1 MCGFVAL
8 IEPNK
13 NFSERILSKID
24 SDLYHRGPDSS
35 GRYVRN
41 GFALVF
47 RRLAILDTRDI
58 ADQPMVDDI
67 RKISMVFNGEIYN
80 YKKIRNDLES
90 KGHNFQTESDSEVIM
105 KGYKEWGEEIFNILD
120 GMFAIVIVDQIKGLA
135 FAARDR
141 MGIKPLYFYQ
151 NKQFIYIGSEIK
163 PLKNLFPV
171 ILDKSS
177 IGEIIFFR
185 FPSGEKTGCANVKKI
200 LPGTYFI
207 INLGDSNVRKK
218 TYFSVVDTIKNNKK
232 SENFEEDISS
242 LLEQSIIDHTQSDV
256 GFSLQLSG
264 GLDSS
269 LISAILNK
277 NLDQNIDSYS
287 LKIDSQHFDESEY
300 RAIVNKLYPSNHH
313 ELICDSELFADTF
326 EKAIKCLEMP
336 TTHFGCILLYSLCEL
351 ISKKHKVILTG
362 EGADELFGGYSKYS
376 EIQKLVYLKRISN
389 LIPDFL
395 INNIQKIKF
404 LEYYKDS
411 SPFFNVMTYRK
422 FDILKEIFTDI
433 SIDLEYR
440 NNILNKF
447 SNPLDKL
454 TLYDQTIYLESLLLR
469 QDKLSMA
476 HGLEAR
482 VPFVDLKLIK
492 QTNLLSRNIKYN
504 NKCTKIILKRIAEK
518 YFPKDF
524 IYRKKN
530 GLLLPISEWLR
541 NQKGFGRYLELF
553 SNNNCQIQD
562 FCDLAKIKKIIE
574 AFKFKDRD
582 DFGPALAHLI
592 NIELWLRLFKI
603 S

>member
-8 IEPNK
+8 IEQNK

-24 SDLYHRGPDSS
+24 GDLYHRGPDSS
-35 GRYVRN
+35 GRYVRK

-47 RRLAILDTRDI
+47 RRLAILDIRNI

-67 RKISMVFNGEIYN
+67 TKISMVFNGEIYN
-80 YKKIRNDLES
+80 YKKIRKDLES
-90 KGHNFQTESDSEVIM
+90 KGHNFQSESDSEVIM
-105 KGYKEWGEEIFNILD
+105 KGYKEWGEDIFNILD

-163 PLKNLFPV
+163 PLKNLYPV
-171 ILDKSS
+171 NLDKSS
-177 IGEIIFFR
+177 MGEIIFFR

-200 LPGTYFI
+200 LPGTYLI
-207 INLGDSNVRKK
+207 INLSDSNVRKK
-218 TYFSVVDTIKNNKK
+218 TYFSIVDSIKNKRK

-242 LLEQSIIDHTQSDV
+242 LLEQSIINHTQSDV

-277 NLDQNIDSYS
+277 NLNQDIDSYS

-300 RAIVNKLYPSNHH
+300 RAVVNKLYPSNHH
-313 ELICDSELFADTF
+313 ELKCDSELFANTF
-326 EKAIKCLEMP
+326 EKAIKSLEMP

-351 ISKKHKVILTG
+351 ISKRHKVILTG
-362 EGADELFGGYSKYS
+362 EGADEIFGGYSKYS
-376 EIQKLVYLKRISN
+376 EIQKLVYLKRVSN

-395 INNIQKIKF
+395 IKNIQKIKF
-404 LEYYKDS
+404 LEYYKNS
-411 SPFFNVMTYRK
+411 NPFFNMMTYRK

-447 SNPLDKL
+447 TNPLDKL

-482 VPFVDLKLIK
+482 VPFVDLKLITE
-492 QTNLLSRNIKYN
+492 TNLLPRKIKYN
-504 NKCTKIILKRIAEK
+504 KKLTKIILKKISEK

-541 NQKGFGRYLELF
+541 NEKGFGRYLELF
-553 SNNNCQIQD
+553 SNNNCKVQD
-562 FCDLAKIKKIIE
+562 FCDLAKIKKIIK
-574 AFKFKDRD
+574 AFKFKGRD

-603 S
+603 N